1 MNSDAAHGRAALRGA
16 LVGFPIAVVL
26 ITCLGLAYGFEWKSA
41 LGMGLFVGIW
51 GGLGFG
57 AMMGATRSLAKEMF

>member
-1 MNSDAAHGRAALRGA
+1 MNSDAVHGRAAVRGA
-16 LVGFPIAVVL
+16 LIGFPIAV
-26 ITCLGLAYGFEWKSA
+26 IFMTAIGLAFSMQWESA
-41 LGMGLFVGIW
+41 IGMGLFVGIW